1 MTVSSANEDSTASAD
16 PFAAEDPPPRRALGL
31 AGACAIGVLLAIQSR
46 TNGALGAALGDPLAA
61 GLISFGLGSIVL
73 LVAALVLRPA
83 RRGVGVLVR
92 SVRGRTAL
100 RPWQCLGGVCGGYL
114 VFTQGMAAGALGV
127 AMFTVAVVAGQVSTG
142 LVVDRFGL
150 GPAGPQPI
158 TSNRLLG
165 AVLTVGAVLVSVS
178 TQLGGSHASWL
189 VVLPALAGVG
199 LGWQAAV
206 NGRVKQTS
214 GSAVTAAALNFAVGT
229 VALGL
234 AFGLELLVRGLPDP
248 LPSEPWMYLG
258 GFLGLFVIG
267 GSVALVRHTGVLLL
281 SLGMISG
288 QLIGAVLLDVFM
300 PAAGGIAG
308 STLLGVVLTLVAVGI
323 AVLPDRRGRPA
334 AGLPR

>member
-1 MTVSSANEDSTASAD
+1 MNASPANEGPLANASQPAV
-16 PFAAEDPPPRRALGL
+16 EGPPRPALGL
-31 AGACAIGVLLAIQSR
+31 AGACAIGVLLAVQSR
-46 TNGALGAALGDPLAA
+46 TNGALGAALDDPLAA
-61 GLISFGLGSIVL
+61 GVISFGLGTAVL
-73 LVAALVLRPA
+73 LVAVLVLRPA
-83 RRGVGVLVR
+83 RRGVVALVR
-92 SVRGRTAL
+92 ALRGSHEL

-142 LVVDRFGL
+142 LVVDRLGL
-150 GPAGPQPI
+150 GPAGSQRI
-158 TSNRLLG
+158 TPNRL
-165 AVLTVGAVLVSVS
+165 VGAVLAVGAVLISVS
-178 TQLGGSHASWL
+178 GQLGGSQASWL
-189 VVLPALAGVG
+189 VLLPALAGVG

-206 NGRVKQTS
+206 NGRVKQTT

-229 VALGL
+229 VALGA
-234 AFGLELLVRGLPDP
+234 AFALELLVRGLPGS

-288 QLIGAVLLDVFM
+288 QLIGAVLLDVFV
-300 PAAGGIAG
+300 PAAGGILG
-308 STLLGVVLTLVAVGI
+308 STLLGVALTLVAVGI
-323 AVLPDRRGRPA
+323 AALPDRRGRPA